1 MMNLQVV
8 SFVATIELAS
18 CLSII
23 DLTVLEKQKKERDHE
38 CVRALENIREENF
51 SKLLTRDRLL
61 RTFTPSRDAWIDKAT
76 RSHKTKIVS
85 LKHQHQTYN
94 D

>member
-8 SFVATIELAS
+8 S
-18 CLSII
+18 LSRDNRTSI
-23 DLTVLEKQKKERDHE
+23 VLEHHWFDTTWETKEKESDHE
-38 CVRALENIREENF
+38 CVRALE
-51 SKLLTRDRLL
+51 KLLTRDRLL

>member
-1 MMNLQVV
+1 MIQVV

-61 RTFTPSRDAWIDKAT
+61 RTIYPFTRCLDRQGDK
-76 RSHKTKIVS
+76 VS
-85 LKHQHQTYN
+85 QNKDSVSQTSTPN
-94 D
+94 IQ